1 MSRNTGIYYL
11 IKENKNTGE
20 IEYFNFESMEF
31 SRIIPKGVALST
43 LDSLTSLF
51 VDGSEFE
58 SFVSKKDINDSNPYE
73 YEIEYK
79 DKRRKQ
85 DLYLPVVWNDMRISA
100 MSKLAD
106 GYVDYSNWSNYE
118 LLFNIVD
125 DIKDNTTGLAK
136 RIASSKKDSTKI
148 SDQNKK
154 LVVVIASSRKEV
166 PIADILESFKNYKEF
181 RALYLNY
188 KENDNGLVNLKE
200 MLKRLKIN

>member
-1 MSRNTGIYYL
+1 MSKNSGIYYL
-11 IKENKNTGE
+11 IKENKNTNE

-43 LDSLTSLF
+43 LDSLTSMF
-51 VDGSEFE
+51 QDGIEFE
-58 SFVSKKDINDSNPYE
+58 SFIKRKDIEEEYPYE
-73 YEIEYK
+73 YKIEYK

-85 DLYLPVVWNDMRISA
+85 DLYLSVIWNDMRISA

-106 GYVDYSNWSNYE
+106 GCVDYSNWSNYE
-118 LLFNIVD
+118 LLFNIID
-125 DIKDNTTGLAK
+125 DVKDSSSGLAK

-166 PIADILESFKNYKEF
+166 PIGDILNAFKSYKEF
-181 RALYLNY
+181 RALYLSY

>member
-11 IKENKNTGE
+11 IKENKNTNE
-20 IEYFNFESMEF
+20 VEYFNFETMDF
-31 SRIIPKGVALST
+31 SRNIFKGVALST
-43 LDSLTSLF
+43 LDSLTSMF
-51 VDGSEFE
+51 VDGREFE
-58 SFVSKKDINDSNPYE
+58 GFIKRKEVPDDYPYE
-73 YEIEYK
+73 YKIEYK

-85 DLYLPVVWNDMRISA
+85 DLYLPVIWNDMKINA

-106 GYVDYSNWSNYE
+106 GYVDFSNWSNYE
-118 LLFNIVD
+118 LLFSIVD

-136 RIASSKKDSTKI
+136 RIASSKKDSTKV

-166 PIADILESFKNYKEF
+166 PIGDILDAFKNYKEF
-181 RALYLNY
+181 RALYLGY